1 MHSNQP
7 VNILLVDDEPAN
19 LISLQVVLAGL
30 GENLVCASSGEEALK
45 HLLQA
50 DFAAVLLDIRMPT
63 MSGFEVAKMIRDR
76 PRSRRTAILFLTASE
91 DSDQLVEEAYALGA
105 VDFLK
110 KPLNPTV
117 VRAKI
122 GIFVDLYRKTEDLTR
137 LERERHA
144 LALEAKDSRIRLIL
158 DNIKDY
164 AFVGTD
170 RDGIICEWE
179 GGAQA
184 ISGWQARHAL
194 GKPVSILFRPEDVTA
209 GQPELERA
217 QAMRLGRV
225 QDQRWYRGRDGR
237 QFYAD
242 GAVIAL
248 HDKADNLQGF
258 VKIFRDATVERQAA
272 QAVLAG
278 EERLRESEER
288 VRLATRAGGFGVWT
302 WTPALADAMSWENDL
317 PQEIFGQRG
326 SVLPLTKTAF
336 VTDYLEPDDRAAFEQ
351 ALSQARERDEAF
363 YFQGRY
369 KRPGEDVVRWAELT
383 GRFYAATESKPAQM
397 LGTVAEITER
407 KQAEEQLRRL
417 AADLSAVDLRKTQ
430 FLATLAHELRNPLAP
445 LANGLAVLEKSQ
457 DNPAVFPKMREIMQ
471 RQIKHMVHLIDDL
484 LDVARINGGKI
495 QLKKQPIDVAAV
507 IGHAIDTSKPLIEA
521 AKHQLEVTLP
531 PAAVMVDADAVRLAQ
546 VLSNLLN
553 NAAKYTPPG
562 GRIAVDVACLAD
574 SVVINIADNGVGI
587 DPDSQHKVFD
597 MFNQVDQHLTRAQGG
612 LGIGLALVRHLVN
625 MHDGAVTVSSAGAGM
640 GSVFSVR
647 LPLLPSLPS
656 GVAAPAPG
664 PEGRAAPRRLRAL
677 VVDDNK
683 DSTQT
688 LAALLQQSGHSV
700 ETAND
705 GLSALRVARAFLPDV
720 VFLDIGM
727 PIMNGYE
734 AAIALRKIPDLAATT
749 LVALSGWGTD
759 NDVARA
765 RHAGFDR
772 HLLKPLQWEALGEL
786 LATLT
791 ARPVEGV
798 LQKD

>member
-30 GENLVCASSGEEALK
+30 GENLVCANSGEEALK

-91 DSDQLVEEAYALGA
+91 DSDELVEEAYALGA
-105 VDFLK
+105 VDFLR

-117 VRAKI
+117 VRSKI

-170 RDGIICEWE
+170 RDGIIREWE
-179 GGAQA
+179 GGAHA
-184 ISGWQARHAL
+184 ISGWSAQRAL
-194 GKPVSILFRPEDVTA
+194 GQPVSILFHPDDVAAGRPEH
-209 GQPELERA
+209 ERA
-217 QAMRLGRV
+217 QAVREGRV
-225 QDQRWYRGRDGR
+225 QDQRWYRGLDGR
-237 QFYAD
+237 AFYAD
-242 GAVIAL
+242 GAAIAL
-248 HDKADNLQGF
+248 QDKGGNLQGF

-302 WTPALADAMSWENDL
+302 WIPDLADAMSWENDL
-317 PQEIFGQRG
+317 PHEIFGRRG
-326 SVLPLTKTAF
+326 HSLALTKTAF
-336 VTDYLEPDDRAAFEQ
+336 VTEYLEPDDRTGFEHAIAQ
-351 ALSQARERDEAF
+351 ALERAEPF

-369 KRPGEDVVRWAELT
+369 KRPGEELVRWAELT
-383 GRFYAATESKPAQM
+383 GRFYHATESKPAQM

-521 AKHQLEVTLP
+521 AQHQLEVTLP

-587 DPDSQHKVFD
+587 DPESQHKVFD

-612 LGIGLALVRHLVN
+612 LGIGLALVRHLVS

-647 LPLLPSLPS
+647 LPLLPAPS
-656 GVAAPAPG
+656 APAAPAALI
-664 PEGRAAPRRLRAL
+664 ERAGATRSLRAL

-683 DSTQT
+683 DSAET
-688 LAALLQQSGHSV
+688 LAALLRQSGHKV

-705 GLSALRVARAFLPDV
+705 GLSALRIARDFVPDV

-734 AAIALRKIPDLAATT
+734 TAIAFRKIPALAAGT
-749 LVALSGWGTD
+749 LVALSGWGTE

-772 HLLKPLQWEALGEL
+772 HLLKPLQIDALGAL
-786 LATLT
+786 LASLT
-791 ARPVEGV
+791 ARPAEDA
-798 LQKD
+798 LQKS